1 MEKILLVDDEVYILK
16 ALERLLRRA
25 GFNVFT
31 AETAEQALQ
40 LLAFT
45 PCQVVISDYRMPDM
59 NGGALLKQINKRYPN
74 IVCMILSGYA
84 DFNAVIDLLNAGV
97 AYRFLQKPWDDPQL
111 ISEVESAF
119 LKYKSNRAE
128 HIRTQFLISSP
139 EPLLEVTLQGEVLRS
154 NYAAQQVLQLSAI
167 ELNGAHLTHVFND
180 LDESRVTDF
189 LSAAATLLVASRKSQ
204 EFEFVIQKADHDV
217 KLLKIQKLDELPP
230 IVASTVN
237 LPMVLNQSQLI
248 QEIDNLLYGE
258 DVFAVV
264 SLQIRDFNL
273 VADIIGIHE
282 AESIFE
288 TVADTLLKGIEPPG
302 RLAYLAN
309 EQFILLFPEVENE
322 SALHAKLLKLIHL
335 VDGRHLING
344 KVVQLGFSVAYAL
357 APDDGRSGKTI
368 LNNVLL
374 TSRLSNKGKVDF
386 FMRYCASL
394 TANRKHHLQLSEAL
408 YHAIER
414 EELQLVFQ
422 PKWDIKTKK
431 IIGAEVL
438 LRWHSKEFGSVSPAV
453 FITIAEQ
460 DGQII
465 ELGQWVLRRSVQYLA
480 SWQKQGLSVLPL
492 AVNMSALQLAAADF
506 SANTASLLQ
515 SNEIDAALLQ
525 LEITESAVMDDL
537 DSNARKLMLLK
548 DAGFSLAIDDFG
560 TGYSSLAYLTRLPV
574 DTLKV
579 DRSLITDLD
588 GNLSTQTMLQNIIR
602 MAHDLKQTVVV
613 EGVETA
619 EQLAILA
626 DLGCDQVQ
634 GFLLSK
640 PLNESDYLALIE
652 TSSSVPFKGKTY
664 DV

>member
-1 MEKILLVDDEVYILK
+1 MDKILLVDDEVYILK

-40 LLAFT
+40 LLAIT

-59 NGGALLKQINKRYPN
+59 NGGTLLKQINKHYPN
-74 IVCMILSGYA
+74 VVCMILSGYA

-97 AYRFLQKPWDDPQL
+97 AYRFLQKPWDHPQL

-119 LKYKSNRAE
+119 KKYKANRAE

-139 EPLLEVTLQGEVLRS
+139 EPLLEVNSNGVVLRS
-154 NYAAQQVLQLSAI
+154 NFAAQQILQLSAV
-167 ELNGAHLTHVFND
+167 ELNGAHLAQIFND
-180 LDESRVTDF
+180 LASEKLEDF
-189 LSAAATLLVASRKSQ
+189 LCSALPLLVANRKSQ
-204 EFEFVIQKADHDV
+204 DFEFVVQKADQDV
-217 KLLKIQKLDELPP
+217 KLIKIQLLDELPP
-230 IVASTVN
+230 IVANTVN

-248 QEIDNLLYGE
+248 QEIDNLLYSD

-264 SLQIRDFNL
+264 SIQIRDFNL
-273 VADIIGIHE
+273 MADIIGIHE
-282 AESIFE
+282 AEGVFE
-288 TVADTLLKGIEPPG
+288 TVADAFLKGIEQHG

-309 EQFILLFPEVENE
+309 EQFILLFPKVASE
-322 SALHAKLLKLIHL
+322 SELHAKILKFINL
-335 VDGRHLING
+335 VDGRQLING
-344 KVVQLGFSVAYAL
+344 KMIQLGFTVAYAM
-357 APDDGRSGKTI
+357 APEDGLSGKAI

-374 TSRLSNKGKVDF
+374 TSRLSSKGRVDF
-386 FMRYCASL
+386 FMRYSASL

-414 EELQLVFQ
+414 EELSLVFQ
-422 PKWDIKTKK
+422 PKWDIASNS

-438 LRWHSKEFGSVSPAV
+438 LRWFSKEFGSVSPAV
-453 FITIAEQ
+453 FIPIAEQ

-465 ELGQWVLRRSVQYLA
+465 ELGNWVLKRSLQYLA
-480 SWQKQGLSVLPL
+480 TWQKQGQQLLPL
-492 AVNMSALQLAAADF
+492 AVNMSALQLAKAEFLMDTV
-506 SANTASLLQ
+506 NLLRQ
-515 SNEIDAALLQ
+515 NGLNAELLQ
-525 LEITESAVMDDL
+525 LEITESAVMDNL
-537 DSNARKLMLLK
+537 EMNAKKLTLLK
-548 DAGFSLAIDDFG
+548 NAGFSLAIDDFG

-613 EGVETA
+613 G
-619 EQLAILA
+619 
-626 DLGCDQVQ
+626 
-634 GFLLSK
+634 
-640 PLNESDYLALIE
+640 ALRPQ
-652 TSSSVPFKGKTY
+652 SN
-664 DV
+664 